1 MSERSRCACHYS
13 ERILTTYTQR
23 KHISETVVPS
33 INFQRQPYL
42 CPQVA
47 AQQAVASDLPGL
59 WPVQHAVKC
68 SALLVCNGFIFRLVF
83 ITLGMNKGTCALL
96 NLNF

>member
-1 MSERSRCACHYS
+1 M
-13 ERILTTYTQR
+13 
-23 KHISETVVPS
+23 VVPS
-33 INFQRQPYL
+33 INFHRQPYL
-42 CPQVA
+42 FLQMA
-47 AQQAVASDLPGL
+47 AQQAVTSDLEMM
-59 WPVQHAVKC
+59 WPVEYAVKC